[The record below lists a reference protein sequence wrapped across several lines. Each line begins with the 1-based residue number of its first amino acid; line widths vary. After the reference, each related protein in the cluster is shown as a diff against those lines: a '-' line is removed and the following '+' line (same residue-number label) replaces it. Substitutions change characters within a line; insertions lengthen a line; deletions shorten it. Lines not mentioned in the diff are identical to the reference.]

1 MGAAVPFI
9 DILIFAVIAVLLV
22 FRLRSVLGQRT
33 GYEQPQDEQTK
44 NRFDDTENDN
54 ESAPIRSKTK
64 DDVPVILHGLDAL
77 RQVDRNFNEKEFIRG
92 GSAAFEMILTAY
104 AEGDLTQLKRL
115 LGYDL
120 LQSFKLSIEGRV
132 ASKESLSITLEEL
145 REVSILNISVTEQ
158 TANITMHF
166 HSVQTRVAKDENG
179 KPIDSDDVGAREFT
193 DIWTFERDLTLSDP
207 NWKLTE
213 TESAD
218 DDD

>member
-9 DILIFAVIAVLLV
+9 DIIIFAVIAVLLV
-22 FRLRSVLGQRT
+22 LRLRSVLGQRS
-33 GYEQPQDEQTK
+33 GYEQPQDEKTA
-44 NRFDDTENDN
+44 NRFDDTGNDN
-54 ESAPIRSKTK
+54 QVIPLQSKPAGGKPAT
-64 DDVPVILHGLDAL
+64 LHGLDAL
-77 RQVDRNFNEKEFIRG
+77 RKADRSFNEKDFISG
-92 GSAAFEMILTAY
+92 ATSAFEMILTAY

-120 LQSFKLSIEGRV
+120 LKSFTLSIEGRI
-132 ASKESLSITLEEL
+132 ASKESLSISLDEL
-145 REVSILNISVTEQ
+145 REVSILNVSVMDQ
-158 TANITMHF
+158 TASITMHF
-166 HSVQTRVAKDENG
+166 HSVQTRIAKDENG
-179 KPIDSDDVGAREFT
+179 EPIDTEDSGAREFT